1 MVRPHIRAGLRYL
14 RMTQQGKQWI
24 ANLYA
29 HVFAE
34 EHDLPSFGPERTAV
48 SI

>member
-1 MVRPHIRAGLRYL
+1 LLPLPDL
-14 RMTQQGKQWI
+14 RMTQEGKQWV

-34 EHDLPSFGPERTAV
+34 DQLPTLGAERQHG
-48 SI
+48 

>member
-1 MVRPHIRAGLRYL
+1 
-14 RMTQQGKQWI
+14 MTQNGKQWV

-34 EHDLPSFGPERTAV
+34 EHDLPSLGSERITIV
-48 SI
+48 GSQS